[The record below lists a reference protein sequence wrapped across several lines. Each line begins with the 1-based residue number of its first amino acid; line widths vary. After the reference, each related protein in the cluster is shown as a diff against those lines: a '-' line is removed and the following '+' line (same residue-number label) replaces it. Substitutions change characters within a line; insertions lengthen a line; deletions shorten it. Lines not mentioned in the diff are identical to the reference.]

1 MSPGTLIRCNPGF
14 GLLMGKVIHRY
25 ALGSAKAQPHLWIH
39 CAYKQTNFIA

>member
-25 ALGSAKAQPHLWIH
+25 ALGSAKAQPYLWIH